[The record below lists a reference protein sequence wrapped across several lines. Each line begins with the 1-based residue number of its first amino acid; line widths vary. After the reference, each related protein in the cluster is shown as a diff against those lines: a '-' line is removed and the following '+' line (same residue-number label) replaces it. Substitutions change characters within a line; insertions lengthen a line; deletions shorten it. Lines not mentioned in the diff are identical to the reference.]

1 VTVSTDAPGTV
12 DAAAT
17 PAPAAR
23 PWLARGDEPDVRLPA
38 IVRGEV
44 RHARFHPIQHSF
56 RYRAHQWLVDVDRP
70 QVAPRFL
77 RALASFEARDH
88 VGRSVGGGTLGE
100 NVRAF
105 IAAQGVDWTCHR
117 VVMLA
122 NARVL
127 GYVFDPLSVF
137 WCYAADGTL
146 EGVLAEVHNTYGE
159 RHGYVVEVDDQGAAD
174 VGKEFYVSP
183 FFGVFGDYQLKFVLG
198 PAAAPAE
205 GSDADAAPATHT
217 SDRSTKVGA
226 FVTLKQEGR
235 VVFTG
240 SFTGQARPVTVRRL
254 LGVALTQPLMPQRV
268 AALIR
273 LHGVRLWLRRLPVVR
288 RLPHREQP
296 HAR

>member
-1 VTVSTDAPGTV
+1 MTAPP
-12 DAAAT
+12 DAATART
-17 PAPAAR
+17 PAPHPEASVGGGR
-23 PWLARGDEPDVRLPA
+23 SLPLPA

-44 RHARFHPIQHSF
+44 RHARFHPIKHSF
-56 RYRAHQWLVDVDRP
+56 QYRAHQWLVDVDEP
-70 QVAPRFL
+70 EVAPRGL
-77 RALASFEARDH
+77 RALASFEPRDH
-88 VGRSVGGGTLGE
+88 VGRSVGAGSLGE

-105 IAAQGVDWTCHR
+105 IAAQGVTWSCHR
-117 VVMLA
+117 VIMLA
-122 NARVL
+122 NARVF

-146 EGVLAEVHNTYGE
+146 EGVLAEVHNTYGD
-159 RHGYVVEVDDQGAAD
+159 RHGYLVEVDSDGTAD
-174 VGKEFYVSP
+174 VDKQFYVSP

-198 PAAAPAE
+198 RDAE
-205 GSDADAAPATHT
+205 GSEPGSAMATSD
-217 SDRSTKVGA
+217 SDRSAKVGA

-240 SFTGQARPVTVRRL
+240 SFTGVAEPVTLRRM

-273 LHGVRLWLRRLPVVR
+273 LHGVWLWLRRLPVVR

>member
-1 VTVSTDAPGTV
+1 
-12 DAAAT
+12 
-17 PAPAAR
+17 
-23 PWLARGDEPDVRLPA
+23 
-38 IVRGEV
+38 VRGEV
-44 RHARFHPIQHSF
+44 RHARFHPVKHSF
-56 RYRAHQWLVDVDRP
+56 RYRAHQWLVDVDKP
-70 QVAPRFL
+70 DVAPRGL

-88 VGRSVGGGTLGE
+88 VGGSAGTLGE

-105 IAAQGVDWTCHR
+105 IAAQGVSWTCDR

-159 RHGYVVEVDDQGAAD
+159 RHGYVLDLDAHGSARTDKA
-174 VGKEFYVSP
+174 FYVSP

-198 PAAAPAE
+198 DAQ
-205 GSDADAAPATHT
+205 GSDADAAVATSA
-217 SDRSTKVGA
+217 SDRSAKVGA
-226 FVTLKQEGR
+226 FITLRQDGQ

-240 SFTGQARPVTVRRL
+240 SFTGTALPVTTRRI

-273 LHGVRLWLRRLPVVR
+273 LHGAWLWLRKLPVVR

-296 HAR
+296 RAR